1 MTRNSN
7 NSAIKNESDVDNA
20 SLSVS
25 AASRP
30 RPRPPVWHEAGRQQQ
45 QQQQQQIAFATS
57 SSLIVAS
64 QQADSVVGNMLP
76 VAPQFAASA
85 NKFSFQLKKKLLK
98 HLKSGCS
105 LCSCCHSCCP
115 SLLHVVVAVALHNF
129 SFVEP
134 LRFVVVAI
142 VVVVFVAEINL

>member
-7 NSAIKNESDVDNA
+7 NNNAIKNESDVDNT

-30 RPRPPVWHEAGRQQQ
+30 RPRPPVWHEAGRQPQK
-45 QQQQQQIAFATS
+45 QQQIAFATS

-64 QQADSVVGNMLP
+64 QQADIVVGNMLP

-85 NKFSFQLKKKLLK
+85 NKFSFQLKK
-98 HLKSGCS
+98 
-105 LCSCCHSCCP
+105 SCLNTSRVAAHCVVPATRGCP
-115 SLLHVVVAVALHNF
+115 SLLHVVVAVAAF
-129 SFVEP
+129 AQFFVC
-134 LRFVVVAI
+134 
-142 VVVVFVAEINL
+142 

>member
-7 NSAIKNESDVDNA
+7 NNNAIKNESDVDNA

-30 RPRPPVWHEAGRQQQ
+30 RPRPPVWHEAGRQQQQQQQPQ

-85 NKFSFQLKKKLLK
+85 NKFSFSKNKKLLK

-105 LCSCCHSCCP
+105 LCSCCHSWLPLTVARCCCCCCCLCTIFR
-115 SLLHVVVAVALHNF
+115 LLNLYAL
-129 SFVEP
+129 
-134 LRFVVVAI
+134 L
-142 VVVVFVAEINL
+142 L